1 MEMFNRE
8 FEAMPRKEIK
18 ALQLERLKKTVSKVY
33 ENNPV
38 YRKKFDAAGV
48 KPSMIKSPDDI
59 TCLPFT
65 VKEDFRD
72 NFPYGLFTAPMSD
85 IVRIHASSGTT
96 GKPIVVGYT
105 KGDLDIWS
113 DCVARFLVSCGGTKD
128 DIVQISFGY
137 GLFTGALGLH
147 YGWEKIGATVIP
159 ISSGNTER
167 QIHMMK
173 DLRATA
179 LVSTPSY
186 ALYLGE
192 SLNKCGIKR
201 EELALRLGFFGAE
214 ASTAEM
220 HNQISDLFGIHTNDN
235 YGLSEIMGPG
245 VSGECFY
252 KCGMHIAEDH
262 FYPEI
267 LDPDTLKPVRE
278 GEWGELVIT
287 TITKQGIPVIRY
299 RTKDITRLIY
309 EPCKCGRT
317 HARMEK
323 IKGRTDDMLII
334 KGVNVFPSQ
343 IESVLLE
350 MPDVGNHYE
359 ITVTRQNH
367 MDEIEILV
375 EVVDGS
381 LLENIR
387 QLEALR
393 CRVANKIRSV
403 LQIDAKIKLVE
414 PLTLKRFE
422 GKAQRV
428 KDLRNK

>member
-1 MEMFNRE
+1 MEMFDKAIE
-8 FEAMPRKEIK
+8 TMPRKAIEEM
-18 ALQLERLKKTVSKVY
+18 QLERLKKTVQNVYDNNKVY
-33 ENNPV
+33 
-38 YRKKFDAAGV
+38 KAKFDAAGV
-48 KPSMIKSPDDI
+48 KPAMIKSLKDI
-59 TCLPFT
+59 VNLPFT
-65 VKEDFRD
+65 VKDDFRD

-85 IVRIHASSGTT
+85 IVRVHASSGTT

-105 KGDLDIWS
+105 KADLEMWS

-128 DIVQISFGY
+128 DIVQIAFGY

-147 YGWEKIGATVIP
+147 YGWEKIGATVVP

-167 QIHMMK
+167 QIHMMN
-173 DLRATA
+173 DLRVTA

-192 SLNKCGIKR
+192 SVKKCGLKR
-201 EELALRLGFFGAE
+201 EDLALKLGFFGAE
-214 ASTAEM
+214 ASTPEM
-220 HNQISDLFGIHTNDN
+220 HQQISELFGIHTNDN

-245 VSGECFY
+245 VSGECWH

-262 FYPEI
+262 FYAEI
-267 LDPDTLKPVRE
+267 LDPDTLTPVKE
-278 GEWGELVIT
+278 GEWGELAIT
-287 TITKQGIPVIRY
+287 TITKQGIPIIRY
-299 RTKDITRLIY
+299 RTKDITRIVY

-359 ITVTRQNH
+359 VTVTRNNY
-367 MDEIEILV
+367 MDEIEISV

-381 LLENIR
+381 LLENLR

-393 CRVANKIRSV
+393 KRIASKIKSV

-422 GKAQRV
+422 GKAKRV
-428 KDLRNK
+428 NDLRNK